1 VAINF
6 WDLDHPSTSP
16 ALIDG
21 ASGRRWSY
29 GDLKRAA
36 ALFSANL
43 GNNTRKQLGF
53 ILCSNTPECVAAYI
67 GSLQS
72 NVAAAL
78 FSADLPSELL
88 SRLVTVYRPDWVF
101 ASTAIKPPAGYSSAE
116 TIGTCCLWGSHHH
129 EEREIS
135 SELGL
140 LLSTSGSTGT
150 PKLVRLSH
158 FNLQVNAGSIR
169 DYLGLHEQERPI
181 TSLPMAYS
189 YGLSVINSHLLVGAP
204 ILLTNDSVMQKGF
217 WELISTERATSFA
230 GVPYTYQ
237 MLLRAGF
244 LQRDLSIL
252 TWTQA
257 GGRLETRYIEQVHAI
272 ALAKG
277 WRFFVMYG
285 QTEATAR
292 ISYLPPEQLA
302 TNLGS
307 IGIPIPGGNLRVDSE
322 SGELVYSGRN
332 VMLGYA
338 ENIQDLSKGDEL
350 KGELYTGDLGRQDEN
365 GFFHITG
372 RKKRFLKVLGLRLSL
387 DDVEATL
394 GRHFDSPLACFGTD
408 DALRVAVEDR
418 SLTDLVLRLCCEVFK
433 LHHSVVRVSY
443 VERLPLTDN
452 GKTDYGVL
460 AMLDVGNERSSA
472 WRQTERFLNTPQ
484 K

>member
-1 VAINF
+1 MNF
-6 WDLDHPSTSP
+6 WDLGHPSTSP

-36 ALFSANL
+36 GRFSASL
-43 GNNTRKQLGF
+43 GNNIRRQLGF
-53 ILCSNTPECVAAYI
+53 IFCSNTPECIAAYL

-72 NVAAAL
+72 NTAAVL
-78 FSADLPSELL
+78 FSTDLPSELL
-88 SRLVTVYRPDWVF
+88 SRLVSVYRPDWIF
-101 ASTAIKPPAGYSSAE
+101 ASSAIRPSIGYNIAE
-116 TIGTCCLWGSHHH
+116 TTGIYCLWRSHHH

-158 FNLQVNAGSIR
+158 INLQANAGSIC
-169 DYLGLHEQERPI
+169 DYLGLHEKERPI
-181 TSLPMAYS
+181 SSLPMAYS

-217 WELISTERATSFA
+217 WEFASTERATSFA

-237 MLLRAGF
+237 MLLRAGL
-244 LQRDLSIL
+244 LQRDLPIL

-257 GGRLETRYIEQVHAI
+257 GGRLETKYIEQVHAI

-277 WRFFVMYG
+277 RRFFVMYG

-302 TNLGS
+302 TNPGS
-307 IGIPIPGGNLRVDSE
+307 IGIPIPGGALRVDSD

-338 ENIQDLSKGDEL
+338 ENIQDLNKGDEL
-350 KGELYTGDLGRQDEN
+350 KGELHTGDLGRQDED
-365 GFFHITG
+365 GFFHVTG
-372 RKKRFLKVLGLRLSL
+372 RNKRFLKVLGLRLSL
-387 DDVEATL
+387 DDVETTL
-394 GRHFDSPLACFGTD
+394 ARHFDSPLACFGTD
-408 DALRVAVEDR
+408 DKLRVAVEDP
-418 SLTDLVLRLCCEVFK
+418 SLTGPVLRLCCEVFK

-460 AMLDVGNERSSA
+460 AMLGLGTERSSA
-472 WRQTERFLNTPQ
+472 GA
-484 K
+484 KAGVS